1 MDAAVKAMIE
11 KLSRDLVA
19 QGAKATLITGSH
31 ARGRATPHSDV
42 DVFVVG
48 EGPHEWFETRGDRVV
63 SIHWWTPEQ
72 ARQRMSNPATAFVA
86 ALGWRDAVIVDD
98 PTGIGA
104 ELQREAREWSWE
116 KLDREADSWVAEQ
129 LTGWAEYVQK
139 LGAALES
146 GRELDAAAL
155 RAQLAVRLCEVLAV
169 HRRLTS
175 ESENGLWETIAD
187 AGGPEWRAALESAFG
202 VKEGDPN
209 DAAAGAVRM
218 FALLVEDADRLL
230 HDRQRAVVKH
240 VLAAAERLS
249 VQAT

>member
-1 MDAAVKAMIE
+1 MDAAVQALIE
-11 KLSRDLVA
+11 ELSRDLVA
-19 QGAKATLITGSH
+19 LGAKATLVTGSQ
-31 ARGRATPHSDV
+31 ARGRAGPHSDI
-42 DVFVVG
+42 DIFVVG
-48 EGPHEWFETRGDRVV
+48 EGPHEWFEKRGDRLV

-86 ALGWRDAVIVDD
+86 ALGWRDAVIIDD

-104 ELQREAREWSWE
+104 ELQREAQDWTWE

-139 LGAALES
+139 LIGALDS

-155 RAQLAVRLCEVLAV
+155 RSQLVIRLCEVLAV

-187 AGGPEWRAALESAFG
+187 AGGPDWRAALESAFG
-202 VKEGDPN
+202 VKGGDSRE
-209 DAAAGAVRM
+209 AAAGAMRL
-218 FALLVEDADRLL
+218 FAVLADDADRLL
-230 HDRQRAVVKH
+230 DERQRTVVRH
-240 VLAAAERLS
+240 VLAATDQSPSRA
-249 VQAT
+249 A